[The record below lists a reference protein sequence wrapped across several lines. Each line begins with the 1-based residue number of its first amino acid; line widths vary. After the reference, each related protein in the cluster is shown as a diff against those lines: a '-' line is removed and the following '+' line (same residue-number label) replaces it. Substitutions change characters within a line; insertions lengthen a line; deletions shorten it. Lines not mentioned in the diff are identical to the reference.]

1 MVSVP
6 DKHKQTIGDF
16 RPILWVSANVGA
28 LFERSEF
35 AETFANRRRSKMGE
49 IDVSVVLGWHGHR
62 LQIVA
67 LNCAIWQ
74 VLKKIQAF
82 DTLITIGK
90 LSNVCARICLEDVLR
105 TKFGAAKRA
114 STLGKCNVAERAC
127 TLCSK
132 KYQPT
137 TLFFSPSRLY
147 FSSSFD
153 KIRDNER
160 QLFRIAETA

>member
-6 DKHKQTIGDF
+6 DKHKQMIGKF

-35 AETFANRRRSKMGE
+35 VETFANRRRIKMGK

-82 DTLITIGK
+82 DPLILIG
-90 LSNVCARICLEDVLR
+90 NW
-105 TKFGAAKRA
+105 
-114 STLGKCNVAERAC
+114 N
-127 TLCSK
+127 
-132 KYQPT
+132 
-137 TLFFSPSRLY
+137 
-147 FSSSFD
+147 SSFVFLPNRWHCCREWTGIVLGNITEI
-153 KIRDNER
+153 KENVPQLWKHYLER
-160 QLFRIAETA
+160 YFRA